1 MTAHHLLVLGKPSE
15 SHFGLLSR
23 LPAGTSVR
31 VTSDPA
37 EAQAEGRRATA
48 MLCDM
53 GRGALLEAAMRDAPA
68 LRWVHCLSAG
78 VETVLFPAMLAHP
91 AVLTNGRG
99 MYKRALAEFV
109 MAGCLYF
116 AKDIGRLRASQ
127 AAGRWDGF
135 FMQELAGRTLAIVGY
150 GEIGRATAT
159 LARAFGMRVLAC
171 RRRPELSRDDPLVD
185 QVYADSER
193 REMIAQA
200 DYVCAAAPNVPGA
213 VGLIGAAEFAAMK
226 PGAVVIN
233 VGRGPTIVESELVAA
248 LQSRRI
254 RGAVLDVFDVEPLPQ
269 GHPLYAL
276 DNVLMSAHCADRVE
290 GWLETAMTVFL
301 DNHARFLAG
310 EPLLNIVDKQAGY

>member
-1 MTAHHLLVLGKPSE
+1 
-15 SHFGLLSR
+15 
-23 LPAGTSVR
+23 
-31 VTSDPA
+31 
-37 EAQAEGRRATA
+37 
-48 MLCDM
+48 
-53 GRGALLEAAMRDAPA
+53 
-68 LRWVHCLSAG
+68 
-78 VETVLFPAMLAHP
+78 
-91 AVLTNGRG
+91 
-99 MYKRALAEFV
+99 
-109 MAGCLYF
+109 
-116 AKDIGRLRASQ
+116 
-127 AAGRWDGF
+127 
-135 FMQELAGRTLAIVGY
+135 
-150 GEIGRATAT
+150 
-159 LARAFGMRVLAC
+159 
-171 RRRPELSRDDPLVD
+171 
-185 QVYADSER
+185 
-193 REMIAQA
+193 MIAQA

-310 EPLLNIVDKQAGY
+310 ETLLNIVDKQAGY